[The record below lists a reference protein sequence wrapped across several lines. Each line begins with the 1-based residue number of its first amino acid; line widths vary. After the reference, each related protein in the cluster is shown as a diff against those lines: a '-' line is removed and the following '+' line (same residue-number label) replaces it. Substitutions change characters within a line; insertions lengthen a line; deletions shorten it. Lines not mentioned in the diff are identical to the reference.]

1 MISPEDRNTYSNEP
15 APTAQ
20 RRYSDGGD
28 SGIRS
33 GIAGDLLICFGSDGN
48 SIARRSSNATWS
60 QIHASSACRFLASSE
75 AKGWH
80 GLPLTSVFNGHRS
93 AWLFGEVFPT
103 ESGIATIRDL
113 LATGLDSGES
123 LDLNGHF
130 LLVLHDTLSSQWHV
144 WTDRFGTC
152 HAYYGSDGKR
162 AAIGTFHPA
171 VADAASRREL
181 DWLGLSGF
189 FSWGF
194 FPDDRTHFGDV
205 QILRP
210 ATHYTFDSAG
220 QLVGQHRYWQW
231 WHRPNRAMSFDDAV
245 TEFARRFDE
254 VIADH
259 VRGER
264 VAVPISGG
272 LDSRSTVAALPPLQ
286 PGDGSHYQSYS
297 YGYSRDSVE
306 SAIARRIA
314 AARGLP
320 FESFTIEPYLFD
332 RLDQAIACLE
342 GFQDVTQARQLS
354 VAHWL
359 KSHSTHVLAAHW
371 GDVWLDDMGMAS
383 GSCDPREVAAHA
395 LRKVKKRGGEW
406 LLDYVCRPHLAGEDV
421 DRCLAAL
428 AAQRLDELKQIDDPD
443 FRIKAFKTDQW
454 SARWTTASLRAF
466 RTGAIPRLCF
476 YDTRLADFFCTV
488 PTKYVAGR
496 RLQVEYLKRFAPDL
510 ARVTWQV
517 YDANLYHYQFH
528 RNLLLPKRAWKKL
541 RRTLSGQKVIERNW
555 EVQFLN
561 ESGRRGLHEYL
572 IRPGLKLHD
581 LVAREQVQQLVDDLY
596 HSPDSAA
603 LGYSVSMLL
612 TFSAWLEQYG

>member
-1 MISPEDRNTYSNEP
+1 MISPEVRNTHSDEP
-15 APTAQ
+15 VPAGQ

-28 SGIRS
+28 SGIRCE
-33 GIAGDLLICFGSDGN
+33 IAGDLLIRFGSDD
-48 SIARRSSNATWS
+48 SSVARRTPNAAWS
-60 QIHASSACRFLASSE
+60 QIHATGACSLLAF
-75 AKGWH
+75 ADADGWR

-93 AWLFGEVFPT
+93 AWLFGEVFPADP
-103 ESGIATIRDL
+103 GMAVIRNL
-113 LATGLDSGES
+113 LMLGPGGSEP

-130 LLVLHDTLSSQWHV
+130 LLVLHDESTGQWHV

-152 HAYYGSDGKR
+152 HAYYGTDGTR

-171 VADAASRREL
+171 VAEAASRREL

-194 FPDDRTHFGDV
+194 FPDDRTHFCDV
-205 QILRP
+205 RILRP

-220 QLVGQHRYWQW
+220 HMVGEERYWHW
-231 WHRPNRAMSFDDAV
+231 WHRPERAMSFDDAV
-245 TEFARRFDE
+245 AEFAGRFSE

-272 LDSRSTVAALPPLQ
+272 LDSRSTVAALPSFQ
-286 PGDGSHYQSYS
+286 TGNGSDYQSYS
-297 YGYSRDSVE
+297 YGYTADSVE
-306 SAIARRIA
+306 TGIARRIA
-314 AARGLP
+314 AARELP
-320 FESFTIEPYLFD
+320 FESFTIEPYLFGQ
-332 RLDQAIACLE
+332 LDQALACLE
-342 GFQDVTQARQLS
+342 GFQDITQARQLS
-354 VAHWL
+354 LAHWL
-359 KSHSTHVLAAHW
+359 RSHSTHVLAAHW
-371 GDVWLDDMGMAS
+371 GDVWLDDMGIPS
-383 GSCDPREVAAHA
+383 GSRDPHEVASHT
-395 LRKVKKRGGEW
+395 LKKVQKRGGEW
-406 LLDYVCRPHLAGEDV
+406 LLEHICRPRLPGNDA

-488 PTKYVAGR
+488 PTEYVAGR
-496 RLQVEYLKRFAPDL
+496 RLQIEYLKRFAPDL

-541 RRTLSGQKVIERNW
+541 RRKLSGQKVVQRNW

-561 ESGRRGLHEYL
+561 ESGRKGLSEYL
-572 IRPGLKLHD
+572 IRSGLKLHD